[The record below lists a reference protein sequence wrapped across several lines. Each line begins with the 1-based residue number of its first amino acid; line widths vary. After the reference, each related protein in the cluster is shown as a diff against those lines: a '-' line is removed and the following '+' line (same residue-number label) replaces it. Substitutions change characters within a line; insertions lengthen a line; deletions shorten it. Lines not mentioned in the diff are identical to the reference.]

1 MAVLS
6 PKKFHGIIVILQSF
20 LVNAYSKANKEFCGS
35 IFETQAGKHDLK
47 HIISNLFLFYYFS
60 ITTVLSRCI
69 LDRVLT
75 EHVLRTIVVSHDFEC
90 QLQCLGSDNKNC
102 KSFNIRPGNKTK
114 NRVCE
119 MNYSSRQLKP
129 NDFKQ
134 EKGSIYYGSL
144 QVGLPVYI
152 SASSQYNKSLL
163 ESVAS
168 LCNLD
173 LECP

>member
-1 MAVLS
+1 M
-6 PKKFHGIIVILQSF
+6 
-20 LVNAYSKANKEFCGS
+20 
-35 IFETQAGKHDLK
+35 
-47 HIISNLFLFYYFS
+47 
-60 ITTVLSRCI
+60 
-69 LDRVLT
+69 
-75 EHVLRTIVVSHDFEC
+75 
-90 QLQCLGSDNKNC
+90 KN
-102 KSFNIRPGNKTK
+102 
-114 NRVCE
+114 
-119 MNYSSRQLKP
+119 SSRQLKP

-144 QVGLPVYI
+144 QVDLPVYI

>member
-1 MAVLS
+1 M
-6 PKKFHGIIVILQSF
+6 
-20 LVNAYSKANKEFCGS
+20 
-35 IFETQAGKHDLK
+35 
-47 HIISNLFLFYYFS
+47 
-60 ITTVLSRCI
+60 TVLSRCI

-75 EHVLRTIVVSHDFEC
+75 GHVLRTVNVSHDFEC

-163 ESVAS
+163 ESVT
-168 LCNLD
+168 
-173 LECP
+173 